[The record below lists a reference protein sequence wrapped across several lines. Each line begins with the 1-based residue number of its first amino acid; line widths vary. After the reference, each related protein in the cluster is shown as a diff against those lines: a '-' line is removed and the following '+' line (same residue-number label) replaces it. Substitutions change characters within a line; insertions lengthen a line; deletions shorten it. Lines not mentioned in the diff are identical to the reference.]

1 MSWNNIIWGAPEW
14 WPAVILLGVL
24 ALVVIVLSLRR
35 TPGNQR
41 IRIITTTLKTV
52 ALALLLLCLLE
63 PLYSGL
69 RPRPGANLFLVIADN
84 SQSMLV
90 SDHRQELNRAEQLA
104 PLLSPDASW
113 QVRLNQDFDVRY
125 YQFDSR
131 LEAVEDL
138 QGMDHTGLHSNMHQ
152 VLQSASSRFGGRPL
166 AGIILLTDGNTT
178 DALGPGQSF
187 KDLPPVYPV
196 VVGRDE
202 APGDIRL
209 SLKTV
214 QQTNF
219 ELAPITVTAE
229 VTGDRCQGRQVKV
242 ELINEQDEVIETQQL
257 VIKTDGEPQEVRF
270 QWNPVE
276 SGICFYRLR
285 AGEVE
290 ENQSMLVEATLENNE
305 HSFLVDRGGGPYR
318 ILYVSG
324 RPNWE
329 YKYLRRAIHDD
340 EEINLVGL
348 IRIAKREP
356 KFDFR
361 SRAGESTNPL
371 FRGFDNDTE
380 DAEQYDQPVLV
391 RFGTRD
397 AEELRDGFPTSADQ
411 LFEYDAL
418 VFDDVEAEMFTQD
431 QLTLVREF
439 VSHRGGGFLMLG
451 GQESFASGHYDRSPL
466 EDLLPVYIN
475 ATKKRGESSHFRM
488 QLTREGWLEPW
499 VRVKPSELEEN
510 KRIEQMPAFRTVNRV
525 RRDKP
530 GAAVLIEV
538 RDSEGEILPAL
549 VAREFGHGRTAAML
563 IGDFW
568 RWGLSREDPSNQD
581 MSKSWRQMLR
591 WLVADVPHRV
601 DIDIQARPGKGADTR
616 AIVVTVRDEEFQPLD
631 NAKIQLAITPP
642 DGTEVLLE
650 AQASN
655 RLPGTYQ
662 VIYMSRQV
670 GAYRVEARVTGPDG
684 HALEKEVAGWTS
696 EPAAAEFQQL
706 VPNRRLL
713 DSLAE
718 ETGGEVVEENKLE
731 RFARQLPQRDFEI
744 NEPWIYPLWH
754 QTWIFLLAIG
764 LLCCEWGLRRWKGL
778 P

>member
-1 MSWNNIIWGAPEW
+1 MSWNNLIWGAPEW
-14 WPAVILLGVL
+14 LPAVILLGGA
-24 ALVVIVLSLRR
+24 ALVVIVFSLRR
-35 TPGNQR
+35 IPRNQP

-52 ALALLLLCLLE
+52 AVALLLLCLLE

-90 SDHRQELNRAEQLA
+90 SDHRQDQNRAEQLA
-104 PLLSPDASW
+104 PLLSPEADW

-138 QGMDHTGLHSNMHQ
+138 QGMDHAGLHSNIYQ
-152 VLQSASSRFGGRPL
+152 VLQSASARFAGRPL

-178 DALGPGQSF
+178 DSLAPGQSF
-187 KDLPPVYPV
+187 RDLPPVYPV
-196 VVGRDE
+196 VVGSDV
-202 APGDIRL
+202 APGDIRI

-229 VTGDRCQGRQVKV
+229 VTGDRCQGRQVRV
-242 ELINEQDEVIETQQL
+242 ELVNEQDEVIETQQL
-257 VIKTDGEPQEVRF
+257 AIKTDGEPQEVRF
-270 QWNPVE
+270 QWNPQE

-285 AGEVE
+285 VAEAE
-290 ENQSMLVEATLENNE
+290 DRRAMLDEATLENNE
-305 HSFLVDRGGGPYR
+305 LSFLVDRGGGPYR

-371 FRGFDNDTE
+371 FRGFDNDDE

-391 RFGTRD
+391 RFGTKD
-397 AEELRDGFPTSADQ
+397 AEELRDGFPRSADQ
-411 LFEYDAL
+411 LFQYDAL
-418 VFDDVEAEMFTQD
+418 VFDDVEAEMFTQE

-451 GQESFASGHYDRSPL
+451 GQESFASGNYDRSPL

-475 ATKKRGESSHFRM
+475 ATNKRGESSRFRM

-499 VRVKPSELEEN
+499 VRIKPSELEEN
-510 KRIEQMPAFRTVNRV
+510 KRIDMMPAFRTVNLVQRN
-525 RRDKP
+525 KP
-530 GAAVLIEV
+530 GAVVLAEV
-538 RDSEGEILPAL
+538 RDSEGQILPAL
-549 VAREFGHGRTAAML
+549 VAHEFGHGRTAAML

-568 RWGLSREDPSNQD
+568 RWGLSREDPSNED

-601 DIDIQARPGKGADTR
+601 DIDVQPQPEKGANTR
-616 AIVVTVRDEEFQPLD
+616 AIIVTVRDEEYQPLD
-631 NAKIQLAITPP
+631 NARIQLAITPP

-662 VIYMSRQV
+662 VAYVSRQV

-684 HALEKEVAGWTS
+684 HLLDARVAGWTS

-706 VPNRRLL
+706 VPNRQLL
-713 DSLAE
+713 DSLAA
-718 ETGGEVVEENKLE
+718 ETGGEVVEGNALA
-731 RFARQLPQRDFEI
+731 RFARQLPHRDFEI
-744 NEPWIYPLWH
+744 TEPWISPLWH
-754 QTWIFLLAIG
+754 QTWIFLVAIG
-764 LLCCEWGLRRWKGL
+764 LLCGEWGLRRWKGL

>member
-1 MSWNNIIWGAPEW
+1 MSWNNLIWGAPEW
-14 WPAVILLGVL
+14 LPAVILLGGA

-35 TPGNQR
+35 TPRNQP
-41 IRIITTTLKTV
+41 ILIITTTLKTV
-52 ALALLLLCLLE
+52 AVALLLLCLLE

-90 SDHRQELNRAEQLA
+90 SDHRQDQNRAEQLA
-104 PLLSPDASW
+104 PLLSPEADW

-138 QGMDHTGLHSNMHQ
+138 QGMDHAGLHSNIYQ
-152 VLQSASSRFGGRPL
+152 VLQSASARFAGRPL

-178 DALGPGQSF
+178 DSLAPGQSF
-187 KDLPPVYPV
+187 RDLPPVYPV
-196 VVGRDE
+196 VVGSDV

-229 VTGDRCQGRQVKV
+229 VTGDRCQGRQVRV
-242 ELINEQDEVIETQQL
+242 ELVNEQDEVIETQQL
-257 VIKTDGEPQEVRF
+257 AIKTDGEPQEVRF
-270 QWNPVE
+270 QWNPQE

-285 AGEVE
+285 VAEAE
-290 ENQSMLVEATLENNE
+290 DRLAMLDEATLENNE
-305 HSFLVDRGGGPYR
+305 LSFLVDRGGGPYR

-371 FRGFDNDTE
+371 FRGFDNDDE
-380 DAEQYDQPVLV
+380 DAEQYDQPVLI
-391 RFGTRD
+391 RFGTKD
-397 AEELRDGFPTSADQ
+397 AEELRDGFPRSADQ
-411 LFEYDAL
+411 LFQYDAL
-418 VFDDVEAEMFTQD
+418 VFDDVEAEMFTQE

-451 GQESFASGHYDRSPL
+451 GQESFASGNYDRSPL

-475 ATKKRGESSHFRM
+475 ATNKRGESSRFRM

-510 KRIEQMPAFRTVNRV
+510 KRLDMMPAFRTVNLV
-525 RRDKP
+525 RRNKP
-530 GAAVLIEV
+530 GAVVLAEV
-538 RDSEGEILPAL
+538 RDSEGKLLPAL
-549 VAREFGHGRTAAML
+549 VARDFGHGRTAAML

-568 RWGLSREDPSNQD
+568 RWGLSREDPSNED

-601 DIDIQARPGKGADTR
+601 DINVQPQPEKGANTR
-616 AIVVTVRDEEFQPLD
+616 AITVTVRDEEYQPLD
-631 NAKIQLAITPP
+631 NARIQLAIPPP

-662 VIYMSRQV
+662 VAYVSRQV

-684 HALEKEVAGWTS
+684 HLLDARVAGWTS

-706 VPNRRLL
+706 VPNRQLL
-713 DSLAE
+713 DSLAA
-718 ETGGEVVEENKLE
+718 ETGGKVVEGNALA
-731 RFARQLPQRDFEI
+731 RFTRQLPHQDFEI
-744 NEPWIYPLWH
+744 TEPWISPLWH
-754 QTWIFLLAIG
+754 QTWIFLVAIG
-764 LLCCEWGLRRWKGL
+764 LLCGEWGLRRWKGL

>member
-1 MSWNNIIWGAPEW
+1 MNWTNLIWGAPEW
-14 WPAVILLGVL
+14 LPAVILLGGA
-24 ALVVIVLSLRR
+24 ALIVIVYSLRHIPR
-35 TPGNQR
+35 NQP

-52 ALALLLLCLLE
+52 ALSLLLLCLLE

-69 RPRPGANLFLVIADN
+69 RPRPGANLFLVMADN

-90 SDHRQELNRAEQLA
+90 SDHRQQQNRAEQLA
-104 PLLSPDASW
+104 PLLSPDAAW

-131 LEAVEDL
+131 LEAVENL
-138 QGMDHTGLHSNMHQ
+138 LGMDHEGLHSNMHQ
-152 VLQSASSRFGGRPL
+152 ALRAAATRFGGRPL

-178 DALGPGQSF
+178 DSLSPGQALE
-187 KDLPPVYPV
+187 DLPPVYPV
-196 VVGRDE
+196 VVGNDV
-202 APGDIRL
+202 APADIRL
-209 SLKTV
+209 SLKAV

-229 VTGDRCQGRQVKV
+229 IAGDRYQGRQVSV
-242 ELINEQDEVIETQQL
+242 ELVNQQDEVIETQTL
-257 VIKTDGEPQEVRF
+257 TLKGDGESQEVRF
-270 QWNPVE
+270 QWNPEE
-276 SGICFYRLR
+276 SGICFYRLQV
-285 AGEVE
+285 AAAED
-290 ENQSMLVEATLENNE
+290 NLDEATLENNQQ
-305 HSFLVDRGGGPYR
+305 SFLVDRGGGPYR

-340 EEINLVGL
+340 EEVELVGL

-371 FRGFDNDTE
+371 FRGFDNE
-380 DAEQYDQPVLV
+380 DENAEQYDQPVLV

-397 AEELRDGFPTSADQ
+397 AEELRDGFPSSADQ
-411 LFEYDAL
+411 LYQYDAL

-431 QLTLVREF
+431 QLSLVREF

-451 GQESFASGHYDRSPL
+451 GQESFASGNYDRSPL
-466 EDLLPVYIN
+466 EELLPVYIN
-475 ATKKRGESSHFRM
+475 STNKRGVSSRFRM

-499 VRVKPSELEEN
+499 IRVKPSELEEN
-510 KRIEQMPAFRTVNRV
+510 QRIEEMPAFRTVNLV
-525 RRDKP
+525 KRDKP
-530 GAAVLIEV
+530 GAAVLVEV
-538 RDSEGEILPAL
+538 EDADGELLPAL

-568 RWGLSREDPSNQD
+568 RWGLAREDPDNED

-601 DIDIQARPGKGADTR
+601 DIKVRTEQEKGANIQTL
-616 AIVVTVRDEEFQPLD
+616 AVTVRDEEFQPLD
-631 NAKIQLAITPP
+631 NAVVQLAITPP
-642 DGTEVLLE
+642 DGSEVLLA

-655 RLPGTYQ
+655 QLAGTYE
-662 VIYMSRQV
+662 VDYVARQV

-684 HALEKEVAGWTS
+684 HTLEAGVAGWTS
-696 EPAAAEFQQL
+696 QPAAAEFQQL
-706 VPNRRLL
+706 VPNRQLL
-713 DSLAE
+713 ESLAE
-718 ETGGEVVEENKLE
+718 ETGGEIIQENKLE
-731 RFARQLPQRDFEI
+731 NFARQLQQQDFEI
-744 NEPWIYPLWH
+744 TEPLIFPLWH

-764 LLCCEWGLRRWKGL
+764 LLCAEWGLRRWRGL

>member
-1 MSWNNIIWGAPEW
+1 MNWTNLIWGAPEW
-14 WPAVILLGVL
+14 LPAVILLGGA
-24 ALVVIVLSLRR
+24 ALIVIVYSLRHIPR
-35 TPGNQR
+35 NQP

-52 ALALLLLCLLE
+52 AVALLLLCLLE

-69 RPRPGANLFLVIADN
+69 RPRPGANLFLVMADN

-90 SDHRQELNRAEQLA
+90 SDHRQQQNRAEQLA
-104 PLLSPDASW
+104 PLLSPDADW

-131 LEAVEDL
+131 LEAVENL
-138 QGMDHTGLHSNMHQ
+138 LGMDHGGLHSNMHQ
-152 VLQSASSRFGGRPL
+152 ALRAAATRFGGRPL

-178 DALGPGQSF
+178 DSLPPGQSLG
-187 KDLPPVYPV
+187 DLPPVYPV
-196 VVGRDE
+196 VVGNDV
-202 APGDIRL
+202 APADIRL
-209 SLKTV
+209 ALKAV

-229 VTGDRCQGRQVKV
+229 VAGDRYQGRQVSV
-242 ELINEQDEVIETQQL
+242 ELVNEQDEVIETQTL
-257 VIKTDGEPQEVRF
+257 TLKGDGESQEVRF
-270 QWNPVE
+270 QWNPEE
-276 SGICFYRLR
+276 SGICFYRLQV
-285 AGEVE
+285 AAAED
-290 ENQSMLVEATLENNE
+290 NLDEATLENNQQ
-305 HSFLVDRGGGPYR
+305 SFLVDRGGGPYR

-340 EEINLVGL
+340 EEVELVGL

-371 FRGFDNDTE
+371 FRGFDNE
-380 DAEQYDQPVLV
+380 DENAEQYDQPVLV

-397 AEELRDGFPTSADQ
+397 AEELRDGFPSSADQ
-411 LFEYDAL
+411 LYQYDAL

-431 QLTLVREF
+431 QLSLVREF

-451 GQESFASGHYDRSPL
+451 GQESFASGNYDRSPL
-466 EDLLPVYIN
+466 EELLPVYIN
-475 ATKKRGESSHFRM
+475 STNKRGVSSRFRM

-510 KRIEQMPAFRTVNRV
+510 QRIEEMPAFRTVNLV
-525 RRDKP
+525 KRDKP
-530 GAAVLIEV
+530 GAAVLVEV
-538 RDSEGEILPAL
+538 EDADGELLPAL

-568 RWGLSREDPSNQD
+568 RWGLAREDPDNED

-601 DIDIQARPGKGADTR
+601 DIKVRTEQEKGANIQTL
-616 AIVVTVRDEEFQPLD
+616 AVTVRDEEFQPLD
-631 NAKIQLAITPP
+631 NAVVQLAITPP
-642 DGTEVLLE
+642 DGSEVLLV

-655 RLPGTYQ
+655 QLAGTYQ
-662 VIYMSRQV
+662 VDYVARQV

-684 HALEKEVAGWTS
+684 HTLEAGVAGWTS
-696 EPAAAEFQQL
+696 QPAAAEFQQL
-706 VPNRRLL
+706 VPNRQLL
-713 DSLAE
+713 ESLAE
-718 ETGGEVVEENKLE
+718 ETGGEIIQENKLE
-731 RFARQLPQRDFEI
+731 NFARQLQQQDFEI
-744 NEPWIYPLWH
+744 TEPLIFPLWH

-764 LLCCEWGLRRWKGL
+764 LLCTEWGLRRWRGL

>member
-1 MSWNNIIWGAPEW
+1 MNWTNLIWGAPEW
-14 WPAVILLGVL
+14 LPAVILLGGA
-24 ALVVIVLSLRR
+24 ALIVIVYSLRHIPR
-35 TPGNQR
+35 NQP

-52 ALALLLLCLLE
+52 ALSLLLLCLLE

-69 RPRPGANLFLVIADN
+69 RPRPGANLFLVMADN

-90 SDHRQELNRAEQLA
+90 SDHRQQQNRAEQLA
-104 PLLSPDASW
+104 PLLSPDAAW

-131 LEAVEDL
+131 LEAVENL
-138 QGMDHTGLHSNMHQ
+138 LGMDHEGLHSNMHQ
-152 VLQSASSRFGGRPL
+152 ALRAAATRFGGRPL

-178 DALGPGQSF
+178 DSLSPGQALE
-187 KDLPPVYPV
+187 DLPPVYPV
-196 VVGRDE
+196 VVGNDV
-202 APGDIRL
+202 APADIRL
-209 SLKTV
+209 SLKAV

-229 VTGDRCQGRQVKV
+229 IAGDRYQGRQVSV
-242 ELINEQDEVIETQQL
+242 ELVNQQDEVIETQTL
-257 VIKTDGEPQEVRF
+257 TLKGDGESQEVRF
-270 QWNPVE
+270 QWNPEE
-276 SGICFYRLR
+276 SGICFYRLQV
-285 AGEVE
+285 AAAED
-290 ENQSMLVEATLENNE
+290 NLDEATLENNQQ
-305 HSFLVDRGGGPYR
+305 SFLVDRGGGPYR

-340 EEINLVGL
+340 EEVELVGL

-371 FRGFDNDTE
+371 FRGFDNE
-380 DAEQYDQPVLV
+380 DENAEQYDQPVLV

-397 AEELRDGFPTSADQ
+397 AEELRDGFPSSADQ
-411 LFEYDAL
+411 LYQYDAL

-431 QLTLVREF
+431 QLSLVREF

-451 GQESFASGHYDRSPL
+451 GQESFASGNYDRSPL
-466 EDLLPVYIN
+466 EELLPVYIN
-475 ATKKRGESSHFRM
+475 STNKRGVSSRFRM

-510 KRIEQMPAFRTVNRV
+510 QRIEEMPAFRTVNLV
-525 RRDKP
+525 KRDKP
-530 GAAVLIEV
+530 GAAVLVEV
-538 RDSEGEILPAL
+538 EDADGELLPAL

-568 RWGLSREDPSNQD
+568 RWGLAREDPDNED

-601 DIDIQARPGKGADTR
+601 DIKVRTEQEKGANIQTL
-616 AIVVTVRDEEFQPLD
+616 AVTVRDEEFQPLD
-631 NAKIQLAITPP
+631 NAVVQLAITPP
-642 DGTEVLLE
+642 DGSEVLLA

-655 RLPGTYQ
+655 QLAGTYE
-662 VIYMSRQV
+662 VDYVARQV

-684 HALEKEVAGWTS
+684 HTLKAGVAGWTS
-696 EPAAAEFQQL
+696 QPAAAEFQQL
-706 VPNRRLL
+706 VPNRQLL
-713 DSLAE
+713 ESLAK
-718 ETGGEVVEENKLE
+718 ETGGEIIQENKLE
-731 RFARQLPQRDFEI
+731 NFARQLQQQDFEI
-744 NEPWIYPLWH
+744 TEPLIFPLWH

-764 LLCCEWGLRRWKGL
+764 LLCAEWGLRRWRGL

>member
-1 MSWNNIIWGAPEW
+1 MNWTNLIWGAPEW
-14 WPAVILLGVL
+14 LPAVILLGGA
-24 ALVVIVLSLRR
+24 ALVVIFYSLRHIPR
-35 TPGNQR
+35 NQP

-52 ALALLLLCLLE
+52 AVALLLLCLLE
-63 PLYSGL
+63 PLSSGL
-69 RPRPGANLFLVIADN
+69 RPRPGANLFLVLADN

-90 SDHRQELNRAEQLA
+90 SDHRQQQNRAEQLA
-104 PLLSPDASW
+104 PLLSPDAGW

-131 LEAVEDL
+131 LEAVENL
-138 QGMDHTGLHSNMHQ
+138 LGMDHQGLHSNMHQ
-152 VLQSASSRFGGRPL
+152 ALRAAATRFGGRPL

-178 DALGPGQSF
+178 DSLSPGQSLE
-187 KDLPPVYPV
+187 DLPPVYPI
-196 VVGRDE
+196 VVGNDV
-202 APGDIRL
+202 APADIRL
-209 SLKTV
+209 ALKAV

-229 VTGDRCQGRQVKV
+229 IAGDRYQGRQVSV
-242 ELINEQDEVIETQQL
+242 ELVNEQDEVIETQIL
-257 VIKTDGEPQEVRF
+257 TLKGDGESQEVRF
-270 QWNPVE
+270 QWNPEE
-276 SGICFYRLR
+276 SGICFYRLQV
-285 AGEVE
+285 AAAED
-290 ENQSMLVEATLENNE
+290 NLDEATLENNQQ
-305 HSFLVDRGGGPYR
+305 SFLVDRGGGPYR

-340 EEINLVGL
+340 EEVELVGL

-371 FRGFDNDTE
+371 FRGFENDDE
-380 DAEQYDQPVLV
+380 NAEQYDQPVLV

-397 AEELRDGFPTSADQ
+397 AEELRDGFPSSADELYQ
-411 LFEYDAL
+411 YDAL

-431 QLTLVREF
+431 QLSLVREF

-451 GQESFASGHYDRSPL
+451 GQESFASGNYDRSPL
-466 EDLLPVYIN
+466 EELLPVYIDSTN
-475 ATKKRGESSHFRM
+475 KRGISSRFRM

-510 KRIEQMPAFRTVNRV
+510 QRIEEMPAFRTVNLV
-525 RRDKP
+525 KRDKP
-530 GAAVLIEV
+530 GATVLVEV
-538 RDSEGEILPAL
+538 EDADGELLPAL

-568 RWGLSREDPSNQD
+568 RWGLAREDPKNED

-601 DIDIQARPGKGADTR
+601 DIKVRTEQEKGANIQTI
-616 AIVVTVRDEEFQPLD
+616 AVTVRDEEFQPLD
-631 NAKIQLAITPP
+631 NAVVQLAITPP
-642 DGTEVLLE
+642 DGSEVLLA

-655 RLPGTYQ
+655 QLAGTYQ
-662 VIYMSRQV
+662 VDYVARQV

-684 HALEKEVAGWTS
+684 HVLEAGVAGWTS
-696 EPAAAEFQQL
+696 QPAAAEFQQL
-706 VPNRRLL
+706 VPNRQLL
-713 DSLAE
+713 ESLAE
-718 ETGGEVVEENKLE
+718 KTGGKVIQENKLE
-731 RFARQLPQRDFEI
+731 NFARQLQQQDFEI
-744 NEPWIYPLWH
+744 TEPWIFPLWH

-764 LLCCEWGLRRWKGL
+764 LLCTEWGLRRWRGL

>member
-1 MSWNNIIWGAPEW
+1 MNWTNLIWGAPEW
-14 WPAVILLGVL
+14 LPAVILLGGA
-24 ALVVIVLSLRR
+24 ALIVIVYSLRHIPR
-35 TPGNQR
+35 NQP

-52 ALALLLLCLLE
+52 ALSLLLLCLLE

-69 RPRPGANLFLVIADN
+69 RPRPGANLFLVMADN
-84 SQSMLV
+84 NQSMLV
-90 SDHRQELNRAEQLA
+90 SDHRQQQNRAEQLA
-104 PLLSPDASW
+104 PLLSPDAAW

-131 LEAVEDL
+131 LEAVENL
-138 QGMDHTGLHSNMHQ
+138 LGMDHEGLHSNMHQ
-152 VLQSASSRFGGRPL
+152 ALRAAATRFGGRPL

-178 DALGPGQSF
+178 DSLSPGQTLE
-187 KDLPPVYPV
+187 DLPPVYPV
-196 VVGRDE
+196 VVGNDV
-202 APGDIRL
+202 APADIRL
-209 SLKTV
+209 ALKAV

-229 VTGDRCQGRQVKV
+229 IAGDRYQGRQVSV
-242 ELINEQDEVIETQQL
+242 ELVNEQDEVIETQTL
-257 VIKTDGEPQEVRF
+257 TLKGDGESQEVRF
-270 QWNPVE
+270 QWNPEE
-276 SGICFYRLR
+276 SGICFYRLQV
-285 AGEVE
+285 AAAED
-290 ENQSMLVEATLENNE
+290 NLDEATLENNQQ
-305 HSFLVDRGGGPYR
+305 SFLVDRGGGPYR

-340 EEINLVGL
+340 EEVELVGL

-371 FRGFDNDTE
+371 FRGFDNE
-380 DAEQYDQPVLV
+380 DENAEQYDQPVLV

-397 AEELRDGFPTSADQ
+397 AEELRDGFPSSADQ
-411 LFEYDAL
+411 LYQYDAL

-431 QLTLVREF
+431 QLSLVREF

-451 GQESFASGHYDRSPL
+451 GQESFASGNYDRSPL
-466 EDLLPVYIN
+466 EELLPVYIN
-475 ATKKRGESSHFRM
+475 STNKRGVSSRFRM

-510 KRIEQMPAFRTVNRV
+510 QRIEEMPAFRTVNLV
-525 RRDKP
+525 KRDKP
-530 GAAVLIEV
+530 GAAVLVEV
-538 RDSEGEILPAL
+538 EDADGELLPAL

-568 RWGLSREDPSNQD
+568 RWGLAREDPDNED

-601 DIDIQARPGKGADTR
+601 DIKVRTEQEKGANIQTL
-616 AIVVTVRDEEFQPLD
+616 AVTVRDEEFQPLD
-631 NAKIQLAITPP
+631 NAVVQLAITPP
-642 DGTEVLLE
+642 DGSEVLLA

-655 RLPGTYQ
+655 QLAGTYE
-662 VIYMSRQV
+662 VDYVARQV

-684 HALEKEVAGWTS
+684 HTLEAGVAGWTS
-696 EPAAAEFQQL
+696 QPAAEEFQQL
-706 VPNRRLL
+706 VPNRQLL
-713 DSLAE
+713 ESLAE
-718 ETGGEVVEENKLE
+718 ETGGEIIQENKLE
-731 RFARQLPQRDFEI
+731 KFARQLQQQDFEI
-744 NEPWIYPLWH
+744 TEPLIFPLWH

-764 LLCCEWGLRRWKGL
+764 LLCTEWGLRRWRGL

>member
-1 MSWNNIIWGAPEW
+1 MNWTNLIWGAPEW
-14 WPAVILLGVL
+14 LPAVILLGGA
-24 ALVVIVLSLRR
+24 ALIVIVYSLRHIPR
-35 TPGNQR
+35 NQP

-52 ALALLLLCLLE
+52 ALSLLLLCLLE

-69 RPRPGANLFLVIADN
+69 RPRPGANLFLVMADN

-90 SDHRQELNRAEQLA
+90 SDHRQQQNRAEQLA
-104 PLLSPDASW
+104 PLLSPDAAW

-131 LEAVEDL
+131 LEAVENL
-138 QGMDHTGLHSNMHQ
+138 LGMDHEGLHSNMHQ
-152 VLQSASSRFGGRPL
+152 ALRAAATRFGGRPL

-178 DALGPGQSF
+178 DSLSPGQALE
-187 KDLPPVYPV
+187 DLPPVYPV
-196 VVGRDE
+196 VVGNDV
-202 APGDIRL
+202 APADIRL
-209 SLKTV
+209 SLKAV

-229 VTGDRCQGRQVKV
+229 IAGDRYQGRQVSV
-242 ELINEQDEVIETQQL
+242 ELVNQQDEVIETQTL
-257 VIKTDGEPQEVRF
+257 TLKGDGESQEVRF
-270 QWNPVE
+270 QWNPEE
-276 SGICFYRLR
+276 SGICFYRLQV
-285 AGEVE
+285 AAAED
-290 ENQSMLVEATLENNE
+290 NLDEATLENNQQ
-305 HSFLVDRGGGPYR
+305 SFLVDRGGGPYR

-340 EEINLVGL
+340 EEVELVGL

-371 FRGFDNDTE
+371 FRGFDNE
-380 DAEQYDQPVLV
+380 DENAEQYDQPVLV

-397 AEELRDGFPTSADQ
+397 AEELRDGFPSSADQ
-411 LFEYDAL
+411 LYQYDAL

-431 QLTLVREF
+431 QLSLVREF

-451 GQESFASGHYDRSPL
+451 GQESFASGNYDRSPL
-466 EDLLPVYIN
+466 EELLPVYIN
-475 ATKKRGESSHFRM
+475 STNKRGVSSRFRM

-499 VRVKPSELEEN
+499 IRVKPSELEEN
-510 KRIEQMPAFRTVNRV
+510 QRIEEMPAFRTVNLV
-525 RRDKP
+525 KRDKP
-530 GAAVLIEV
+530 GAAVLVEV
-538 RDSEGEILPAL
+538 EDADGKLLPAL

-568 RWGLSREDPSNQD
+568 RWGLAREDPDNED

-601 DIDIQARPGKGADTR
+601 DIKVRTEQEKGANIQTL
-616 AIVVTVRDEEFQPLD
+616 AVTVRDEEFQPLD
-631 NAKIQLAITPP
+631 NAVVQLAITPP
-642 DGTEVLLE
+642 DGSEVLLA

-655 RLPGTYQ
+655 QLAGTYE
-662 VIYMSRQV
+662 VDYVARQV

-684 HALEKEVAGWTS
+684 HTLEAGVAGWTS
-696 EPAAAEFQQL
+696 QPAAAEFQQL
-706 VPNRRLL
+706 VPNRQLL
-713 DSLAE
+713 ESLAE
-718 ETGGEVVEENKLE
+718 ETGGEIIQENKLE
-731 RFARQLPQRDFEI
+731 KFARQLQQQDFEI
-744 NEPWIYPLWH
+744 TEPLIFPLWH

-764 LLCCEWGLRRWKGL
+764 LLCAEWGLRRWRGL

>member
-1 MSWNNIIWGAPEW
+1 MNWTNLIWGAPEW
-14 WPAVILLGVL
+14 LPAVILLGGA
-24 ALVVIVLSLRR
+24 ALIVIVYSLRHIPR
-35 TPGNQR
+35 NQP

-52 ALALLLLCLLE
+52 ALSLLLLCLLE

-69 RPRPGANLFLVIADN
+69 RPRPGANLFLVMADN

-90 SDHRQELNRAEQLA
+90 SDHRQQQNRAEQLA
-104 PLLSPDASW
+104 PLLSPDAAW

-131 LEAVEDL
+131 LEAVENL
-138 QGMDHTGLHSNMHQ
+138 LGMDHEGLHSNMHQ
-152 VLQSASSRFGGRPL
+152 ALRAAATRFGGRPL

-178 DALGPGQSF
+178 DSLSPGQALE
-187 KDLPPVYPV
+187 DLPPVYPV
-196 VVGRDE
+196 VVGNDV
-202 APGDIRL
+202 APADIRL
-209 SLKTV
+209 SLKAV

-229 VTGDRCQGRQVKV
+229 IAGDRYQGRQVSV
-242 ELINEQDEVIETQQL
+242 ELVNQQDEVIETQTL
-257 VIKTDGEPQEVRF
+257 TLKGDGESQEVRF
-270 QWNPVE
+270 QWNPEE
-276 SGICFYRLR
+276 SGICFYRLQV
-285 AGEVE
+285 AAAED
-290 ENQSMLVEATLENNE
+290 NLDEATLENNQQ
-305 HSFLVDRGGGPYR
+305 SFLVDRGGGPYR

-340 EEINLVGL
+340 EEVELVGL

-371 FRGFDNDTE
+371 FRGFDNE
-380 DAEQYDQPVLV
+380 DENAEQYDQPVLV

-397 AEELRDGFPTSADQ
+397 AEELRDGFPSSADQ
-411 LFEYDAL
+411 LYQYDAL

-431 QLTLVREF
+431 QLSLVREF

-451 GQESFASGHYDRSPL
+451 GQESFASGNYDRSPL
-466 EDLLPVYIN
+466 EELLPVYIN
-475 ATKKRGESSHFRM
+475 STNKRGVSSRFRM

-499 VRVKPSELEEN
+499 IRVKPSELEEN
-510 KRIEQMPAFRTVNRV
+510 QRIEEMPAFRTVNLV
-525 RRDKP
+525 KRDKP
-530 GAAVLIEV
+530 GAAVLVEV
-538 RDSEGEILPAL
+538 EDADGKLLPAL

-568 RWGLSREDPSNQD
+568 RWGLAREDPDNED

-601 DIDIQARPGKGADTR
+601 DIKVRTEQEKGANIQTL
-616 AIVVTVRDEEFQPLD
+616 AVTVRDEEFQPLD
-631 NAKIQLAITPP
+631 NAVVQLAITPP
-642 DGTEVLLE
+642 DGSEVLLA

-655 RLPGTYQ
+655 QLAGTYE
-662 VIYMSRQV
+662 VDYVARQV

-684 HALEKEVAGWTS
+684 HTLEAGVAGWTS
-696 EPAAAEFQQL
+696 QPAAAEFQQL
-706 VPNRRLL
+706 VPNRQLL
-713 DSLAE
+713 ESLAE
-718 ETGGEVVEENKLE
+718 ETGGEIIQENKLE
-731 RFARQLPQRDFEI
+731 NFARQLQQQDFEI
-744 NEPWIYPLWH
+744 TEPLIFPLWH

-764 LLCCEWGLRRWKGL
+764 LLCAEWGLRRWRGL

>member
-1 MSWNNIIWGAPEW
+1 MNWTNLIWGAPEW
-14 WPAVILLGVL
+14 LPAVILLGGA
-24 ALVVIVLSLRR
+24 ALIVIVYSLRHIPR
-35 TPGNQR
+35 NQP

-52 ALALLLLCLLE
+52 ALSLLLLCLLE

-69 RPRPGANLFLVIADN
+69 RPRPGANLFLVLADN

-90 SDHRQELNRAEQLA
+90 SDHRQQQNRAEQLA
-104 PLLSPDASW
+104 PLLSPDAAW

-131 LEAVEDL
+131 LEAVENL
-138 QGMDHTGLHSNMHQ
+138 LGMDHEGLHSNMHQ
-152 VLQSASSRFGGRPL
+152 ALRAAATRFGGRPL

-178 DALGPGQSF
+178 DSLSPGQALE
-187 KDLPPVYPV
+187 DLPPVYPV
-196 VVGRDE
+196 VVGNDV
-202 APGDIRL
+202 APADIRL
-209 SLKTV
+209 SLKAV

-229 VTGDRCQGRQVKV
+229 IAGDRYQGRQVSV
-242 ELINEQDEVIETQQL
+242 ELVNQQDEVIETQTL
-257 VIKTDGEPQEVRF
+257 TLKGDGESQEVRF
-270 QWNPVE
+270 QWNPEE
-276 SGICFYRLR
+276 SGICFYRLQV
-285 AGEVE
+285 AAAED
-290 ENQSMLVEATLENNE
+290 NLDEATLENNQQ
-305 HSFLVDRGGGPYR
+305 SFLVDRGGGPYR

-340 EEINLVGL
+340 EEVELVGL

-371 FRGFDNDTE
+371 FRGFDNE
-380 DAEQYDQPVLV
+380 DENAEQYDQPVLV

-397 AEELRDGFPTSADQ
+397 AEELRDGFPSSADQ
-411 LFEYDAL
+411 LYQYDAL

-431 QLTLVREF
+431 QLSLVREF

-451 GQESFASGHYDRSPL
+451 GQESFASGNYDRSPL
-466 EDLLPVYIN
+466 EELLPVYIN
-475 ATKKRGESSHFRM
+475 STNKRGVSSRFRM

-499 VRVKPSELEEN
+499 IRVKPSELEEN
-510 KRIEQMPAFRTVNRV
+510 QRIEEMPAFRTVNLV
-525 RRDKP
+525 KRDKP
-530 GAAVLIEV
+530 GATVLVEV
-538 RDSEGEILPAL
+538 IDADGELLPAL

-568 RWGLSREDPSNQD
+568 RWGLAREDPDNED

-601 DIDIQARPGKGADTR
+601 DIKVRTEQEKGANIQTL
-616 AIVVTVRDEEFQPLD
+616 AVTVRDEEFQPLD
-631 NAKIQLAITPP
+631 NAVVQLAITPP
-642 DGTEVLLE
+642 DGSEVLLA

-655 RLPGTYQ
+655 QLAGTYE
-662 VIYMSRQV
+662 VDYVARQV

-684 HALEKEVAGWTS
+684 HTLEAGVAGWTS
-696 EPAAAEFQQL
+696 QPAAAEFQQL
-706 VPNRRLL
+706 VPNRQLL
-713 DSLAE
+713 ESLAE
-718 ETGGEVVEENKLE
+718 ETGGEIIQENKLE
-731 RFARQLPQRDFEI
+731 KFARQLQQQDFEI
-744 NEPWIYPLWH
+744 TEPLIFPLWH

-764 LLCCEWGLRRWKGL
+764 LLCAEWGLRRWRGL

>member
-1 MSWNNIIWGAPEW
+1 MNWTNLIWGAPEW
-14 WPAVILLGVL
+14 LPAVILLGGA
-24 ALVVIVLSLRR
+24 ALIVIFYSLRHIPR
-35 TPGNQR
+35 NQP

-52 ALALLLLCLLE
+52 AVALLLLCLLE

-69 RPRPGANLFLVIADN
+69 RPRPGANLFLVLADN

-90 SDHRQELNRAEQLA
+90 SDHRQQQNRAEQLA
-104 PLLSPDASW
+104 PLLSPDAGW

-131 LEAVEDL
+131 LEAVENL
-138 QGMDHTGLHSNMHQ
+138 LGMDHQGLHSNMHQ
-152 VLQSASSRFGGRPL
+152 ALRAAATRFGGRPL

-178 DALGPGQSF
+178 DSLSPGQSLE
-187 KDLPPVYPV
+187 DLPPVYPI
-196 VVGRDE
+196 VVGNDV
-202 APGDIRL
+202 APADIRL
-209 SLKTV
+209 ALKAV

-229 VTGDRCQGRQVKV
+229 IAGDRYQGRQVSV
-242 ELINEQDEVIETQQL
+242 ELVNEQDEVIETQIL
-257 VIKTDGEPQEVRF
+257 TLKGDGESQEVRF
-270 QWNPVE
+270 QWNPEE
-276 SGICFYRLR
+276 SGICFYRLQV
-285 AGEVE
+285 AAAED
-290 ENQSMLVEATLENNE
+290 NLDEATLENNQQ
-305 HSFLVDRGGGPYR
+305 SFLVDRGGGPYR

-340 EEINLVGL
+340 EEVELVGL

-371 FRGFDNDTE
+371 FRGFENDDE
-380 DAEQYDQPVLV
+380 NAEQYDQPVMV

-397 AEELRDGFPTSADQ
+397 AEELRDGFPSSADELYQ
-411 LFEYDAL
+411 YDAL

-431 QLTLVREF
+431 QLSLVREF

-451 GQESFASGHYDRSPL
+451 GQESFASGNYDRSPL
-466 EDLLPVYIN
+466 EELLPVYIDSTN
-475 ATKKRGESSHFRM
+475 KRGVSSRFRM

-510 KRIEQMPAFRTVNRV
+510 QRIEEMPAFRTVNLVKRG
-525 RRDKP
+525 KP
-530 GAAVLIEV
+530 GATVLVEV
-538 RDSEGEILPAL
+538 EDADGELLPAL

-568 RWGLSREDPSNQD
+568 RWGLAREDPKNED

-601 DIDIQARPGKGADTR
+601 DIKVRTEQEKGANIQTI
-616 AIVVTVRDEEFQPLD
+616 AVTARDEEFQPLD
-631 NAKIQLAITPP
+631 NAVVQLAITPP
-642 DGTEVLLE
+642 DGREVLLV

-655 RLPGTYQ
+655 QLAGTYQ
-662 VIYMSRQV
+662 VDYVARQV

-684 HALEKEVAGWTS
+684 HALKAGVAGWTS
-696 EPAAAEFQQL
+696 QPAAAEFQQL
-706 VPNRRLL
+706 VPNRQLL
-713 DSLAE
+713 ESLAE
-718 ETGGEVVEENKLE
+718 ETGGKVIEENKLE
-731 RFARQLPQRDFEI
+731 TFARQLQQQDFEI
-744 NEPWIYPLWH
+744 TEPWIFPLWH

-764 LLCCEWGLRRWKGL
+764 LLCTEWGLRRWRGL

>member
-1 MSWNNIIWGAPEW
+1 MNWTNLIWGAPEW
-14 WPAVILLGVL
+14 LPAVILLGGA
-24 ALVVIVLSLRR
+24 ALVVIFYSLRHIPR
-35 TPGNQR
+35 NQP

-52 ALALLLLCLLE
+52 AVALLLLCLLE

-69 RPRPGANLFLVIADN
+69 RPRPGANLFLVLADN

-90 SDHRQELNRAEQLA
+90 SDHRQQQNRAEQLV
-104 PLLSPDASW
+104 PLLSPDAGW

-131 LEAVEDL
+131 LEAVENL
-138 QGMDHTGLHSNMHQ
+138 LGMDHQGLHSNMHQ
-152 VLQSASSRFGGRPL
+152 ALRAAATRFDGRPL

-178 DALGPGQSF
+178 DSLSPGQSLE
-187 KDLPPVYPV
+187 DLPPVYPI
-196 VVGRDE
+196 VVGNDV
-202 APGDIRL
+202 APADIRL
-209 SLKTV
+209 ALKAV

-229 VTGDRCQGRQVKV
+229 IAGDRYQGRQVSV
-242 ELINEQDEVIETQQL
+242 ELVNEQDEVIETQILTLQG
-257 VIKTDGEPQEVRF
+257 DGESQEVRF
-270 QWNPVE
+270 QWNPKE
-276 SGICFYRLR
+276 SGICFYRLQV
-285 AGEVE
+285 AAAED
-290 ENQSMLVEATLENNE
+290 NLDEATLENNQQ
-305 HSFLVDRGGGPYR
+305 SFLVDRGGGPYR

-340 EEINLVGL
+340 EEVELVGL

-371 FRGFDNDTE
+371 FRGFENDDE
-380 DAEQYDQPVLV
+380 NAEQYDQPVLV

-397 AEELRDGFPTSADQ
+397 AEELRDGFPSSADELYQ
-411 LFEYDAL
+411 YDAL

-431 QLTLVREF
+431 QLSLVREF

-451 GQESFASGHYDRSPL
+451 GQESFASGNYDRSPL
-466 EDLLPVYIN
+466 EELLPVYIDSTN
-475 ATKKRGESSHFRM
+475 KRGVSSRFRM

-510 KRIEQMPAFRTVNRV
+510 QRIEEMPAFRTVNLV
-525 RRDKP
+525 KRDKP
-530 GAAVLIEV
+530 GATVLVEV
-538 RDSEGEILPAL
+538 KDADGELLPAL

-568 RWGLSREDPSNQD
+568 RWGLAREDPKNED

-601 DIDIQARPGKGADTR
+601 DIKVRTEQKKGANIQTI
-616 AIVVTVRDEEFQPLD
+616 AVTVRDEEFQPLD
-631 NAKIQLAITPP
+631 NAVVQLAIIPP
-642 DGTEVLLE
+642 DGSEVLLA

-655 RLPGTYQ
+655 QLAGTYQ
-662 VIYMSRQV
+662 VDYVARQV

-684 HALEKEVAGWTS
+684 HALEAGVAGWTS
-696 EPAAAEFQQL
+696 QPAAAEFQQL
-706 VPNRRLL
+706 VPNRQLL
-713 DSLAE
+713 ESLAE
-718 ETGGEVVEENKLE
+718 KTGGKVIQENKLE
-731 RFARQLPQRDFEI
+731 NFARQLQQQDFEI
-744 NEPWIYPLWH
+744 TEPWVFPLWH

-764 LLCCEWGLRRWKGL
+764 LLCTEWGLRRWRGL

>member
-1 MSWNNIIWGAPEW
+1 MNWTNLIWGAPEW
-14 WPAVILLGVL
+14 LPAVILLGGA
-24 ALVVIVLSLRR
+24 ALIVIVYSLRHIPR
-35 TPGNQR
+35 NQP

-52 ALALLLLCLLE
+52 AFSLLLLCLLE

-69 RPRPGANLFLVIADN
+69 RPRPGANLFLVMADN

-90 SDHRQELNRAEQLA
+90 SDHRQQQNRAEQLA
-104 PLLSPDASW
+104 PLLSPDAAW

-131 LEAVEDL
+131 LEAVENL
-138 QGMDHTGLHSNMHQ
+138 LGMDHEGLHSNMHQ
-152 VLQSASSRFGGRPL
+152 ALRAAATRFGGRPL

-178 DALGPGQSF
+178 DSLSPGQALE
-187 KDLPPVYPV
+187 DLPPVYPV
-196 VVGRDE
+196 VVGNDV
-202 APGDIRL
+202 APADIRL
-209 SLKTV
+209 SLKAV

-229 VTGDRCQGRQVKV
+229 IAGDRYQGRQLSV
-242 ELINEQDEVIETQQL
+242 ELVNQQDEVIETQTL
-257 VIKTDGEPQEVRF
+257 TLKGDGESQEVRF
-270 QWNPVE
+270 QWNPEE
-276 SGICFYRLR
+276 SGICFYRLQV
-285 AGEVE
+285 AAAED
-290 ENQSMLVEATLENNE
+290 NLDEATLENNQQ
-305 HSFLVDRGGGPYR
+305 SFLVDRGGGPYR

-340 EEINLVGL
+340 EEVELVGL
-348 IRIAKREP
+348 IRIAKREA

-371 FRGFDNDTE
+371 FRGFDNE
-380 DAEQYDQPVLV
+380 DENAEQYDQPVLV
-391 RFGTRD
+391 RFGIRD
-397 AEELRDGFPTSADQ
+397 DEELRDGFPSSADQ
-411 LFEYDAL
+411 LYQYDAL

-431 QLTLVREF
+431 QLSLVREF

-451 GQESFASGHYDRSPL
+451 GQESFASGNYDRSPL
-466 EDLLPVYIN
+466 EELLPVYIN
-475 ATKKRGESSHFRM
+475 STNKRGVSSRFRM

-499 VRVKPSELEEN
+499 IRVKPSELEEN
-510 KRIEQMPAFRTVNRV
+510 QRIEEMPAFRTVNLV
-525 RRDKP
+525 KRDKP
-530 GAAVLIEV
+530 GAAVLVEV
-538 RDSEGEILPAL
+538 EDADGELLPAL

-568 RWGLSREDPSNQD
+568 RWGLAREDPDNED

-601 DIDIQARPGKGADTR
+601 DIKVQTEQEKGANIQTL
-616 AIVVTVRDEEFQPLD
+616 AVTVRDEEFQPLD
-631 NAKIQLAITPP
+631 NAVVQLAITPP
-642 DGTEVLLE
+642 DGSEVLLA

-655 RLPGTYQ
+655 QLAGTYE
-662 VIYMSRQV
+662 VDYVARQV

-684 HALEKEVAGWTS
+684 HTLKAGVAGWTS
-696 EPAAAEFQQL
+696 QPAAAEFQQL
-706 VPNRRLL
+706 VPNRQLL
-713 DSLAE
+713 ESLAE
-718 ETGGEVVEENKLE
+718 ETGGEIIQENKLE
-731 RFARQLPQRDFEI
+731 NFARQLQQQDFEI
-744 NEPWIYPLWH
+744 TEPLIFPLWH

-764 LLCCEWGLRRWKGL
+764 LLCAEWGLRRWRGL

>member
-1 MSWNNIIWGAPEW
+1 M
-14 WPAVILLGVL
+14 
-24 ALVVIVLSLRR
+24 
-35 TPGNQR
+35 
-41 IRIITTTLKTV
+41 
-52 ALALLLLCLLE
+52 ALLLLCLLE

-69 RPRPGANLFLVIADN
+69 RPRPGANLFLVMADN

-90 SDHRQELNRAEQLA
+90 SDHRQQQNRAEQLA
-104 PLLSPDASW
+104 PLLSPDAAW

-131 LEAVEDL
+131 LEAVENL
-138 QGMDHTGLHSNMHQ
+138 LGMDHGGLHSNMHQ
-152 VLQSASSRFGGRPL
+152 ALRAAATRFGGRPL

-178 DALGPGQSF
+178 DSLPPGQSLG
-187 KDLPPVYPV
+187 DLPPVYPV
-196 VVGRDE
+196 VVGNDV
-202 APGDIRL
+202 APADIRL
-209 SLKTV
+209 ALKAV

-229 VTGDRCQGRQVKV
+229 VAGDRYQGRQVSV
-242 ELINEQDEVIETQQL
+242 ELVNEQDEVIETQTL
-257 VIKTDGEPQEVRF
+257 TLKGDGESQEVRF
-270 QWNPVE
+270 QWNPEE
-276 SGICFYRLR
+276 SGICFYRLQV
-285 AGEVE
+285 AAAED
-290 ENQSMLVEATLENNE
+290 NLDEATLENNQQ
-305 HSFLVDRGGGPYR
+305 SFLVDRGGGPYR

-340 EEINLVGL
+340 EEVELVGL

-371 FRGFDNDTE
+371 FRGFDNE
-380 DAEQYDQPVLV
+380 DENAEQYDQPVLV

-397 AEELRDGFPTSADQ
+397 AEELRDGFPSSADQ
-411 LFEYDAL
+411 LYQYDAL

-431 QLTLVREF
+431 QLSLVREF

-451 GQESFASGHYDRSPL
+451 GQESFASGNYDRSPL
-466 EDLLPVYIN
+466 EELLPVYIN
-475 ATKKRGESSHFRM
+475 STNKRGVSSRFRM

-510 KRIEQMPAFRTVNRV
+510 QRIEEMPAFRTVNLV
-525 RRDKP
+525 KRDKP
-530 GAAVLIEV
+530 GAAVLVEV
-538 RDSEGEILPAL
+538 EDADGELLPAL

-568 RWGLSREDPSNQD
+568 RWGLAREDPDNED

-601 DIDIQARPGKGADTR
+601 DIKVRTEQEKGANIQTL
-616 AIVVTVRDEEFQPLD
+616 AVTVRDEEFQPLD
-631 NAKIQLAITPP
+631 NAIVQLAITPP
-642 DGTEVLLE
+642 DGSEVLLV

-655 RLPGTYQ
+655 QLAGTYQ
-662 VIYMSRQV
+662 VDYVARQV

-684 HALEKEVAGWTS
+684 HTLEAGVAGWTS
-696 EPAAAEFQQL
+696 QPAAAEFQQL
-706 VPNRRLL
+706 VPNRQLL
-713 DSLAE
+713 ESLAE
-718 ETGGEVVEENKLE
+718 ETGGEIIQENKLE
-731 RFARQLPQRDFEI
+731 KFARQLQQQDFEI
-744 NEPWIYPLWH
+744 TEPLIFPLWH

-764 LLCCEWGLRRWKGL
+764 LLCTEWGLRRWRGL

>member
-1 MSWNNIIWGAPEW
+1 MNWTNLIWGAPEW
-14 WPAVILLGVL
+14 LPAVILLGGA
-24 ALVVIVLSLRR
+24 ALIVIVYSLRHIPR
-35 TPGNQR
+35 NQP

-52 ALALLLLCLLE
+52 ALSLLLLCLLE

-69 RPRPGANLFLVIADN
+69 RPRPGANLFLVMADN

-90 SDHRQELNRAEQLA
+90 SDHRQQQNRAEQLA
-104 PLLSPDASW
+104 PLLSPDAAW

-131 LEAVEDL
+131 LEAVENL
-138 QGMDHTGLHSNMHQ
+138 LGMDHEGLHSNMHQ
-152 VLQSASSRFGGRPL
+152 ALRAAATRFGGRPL

-178 DALGPGQSF
+178 DSLSPGQALE
-187 KDLPPVYPV
+187 DLPPVYPV
-196 VVGRDE
+196 VVGNDV
-202 APGDIRL
+202 APADIRL
-209 SLKTV
+209 ALKAV

-229 VTGDRCQGRQVKV
+229 IAGDRYQGRQVSV
-242 ELINEQDEVIETQQL
+242 ELVNQQDEVIETQTL
-257 VIKTDGEPQEVRF
+257 TLKGDGESQEVRF
-270 QWNPVE
+270 QWNPEE
-276 SGICFYRLR
+276 SGICFYRLQV
-285 AGEVE
+285 AAAED
-290 ENQSMLVEATLENNE
+290 NLDEATLENNQQ
-305 HSFLVDRGGGPYR
+305 SFLVDRGGGPYR

-340 EEINLVGL
+340 EEVELVGL

-371 FRGFDNDTE
+371 FRGFDNE
-380 DAEQYDQPVLV
+380 DENAEQYDQPVLV

-397 AEELRDGFPTSADQ
+397 AEELRDGFPSSADQ
-411 LFEYDAL
+411 LYQYDAL

-431 QLTLVREF
+431 QLSLVREF

-451 GQESFASGHYDRSPL
+451 GQESFASGNYDRSPL
-466 EDLLPVYIN
+466 EELLPVYIN
-475 ATKKRGESSHFRM
+475 STNKRGVSSRFRM

-499 VRVKPSELEEN
+499 IRVKPSELEEN
-510 KRIEQMPAFRTVNRV
+510 QRIEEMPAFRTVNLV
-525 RRDKP
+525 KRDKP
-530 GAAVLIEV
+530 GAAVLVEV
-538 RDSEGEILPAL
+538 EDADGKLLPAL

-568 RWGLSREDPSNQD
+568 RWGLAREDPDNED

-601 DIDIQARPGKGADTR
+601 DIKVRTEQEKGANIQTL
-616 AIVVTVRDEEFQPLD
+616 AVTVRDEEFQPLD
-631 NAKIQLAITPP
+631 NAVVQLAITPP
-642 DGTEVLLE
+642 DGSEVLLA

-655 RLPGTYQ
+655 QLAGTYE
-662 VIYMSRQV
+662 VDYVARQV

-684 HALEKEVAGWTS
+684 HTLEAGVAGWTS
-696 EPAAAEFQQL
+696 QPAAAEFQQL
-706 VPNRRLL
+706 VPNRQLL
-713 DSLAE
+713 ESLAE
-718 ETGGEVVEENKLE
+718 ETGGEIIQENKLE
-731 RFARQLPQRDFEI
+731 KFARQLQQQDFEI
-744 NEPWIYPLWH
+744 TEPLIFPLWH

-764 LLCCEWGLRRWKGL
+764 LLCAEWGLRRWRGL

>member
-1 MSWNNIIWGAPEW
+1 MNWTNLIWGAPEW
-14 WPAVILLGVL
+14 LPAVILLGGA
-24 ALVVIVLSLRR
+24 ALIVIVYSLRHIPR
-35 TPGNQR
+35 NQP

-52 ALALLLLCLLE
+52 ALSLLLLCLLE

-69 RPRPGANLFLVIADN
+69 RPRPGANLFLVMADN

-90 SDHRQELNRAEQLA
+90 SDHRQQQNRAEQLA
-104 PLLSPDASW
+104 PLLSPDAAW

-131 LEAVEDL
+131 LEAVENL
-138 QGMDHTGLHSNMHQ
+138 LGMDHEGLHSNMHQ
-152 VLQSASSRFGGRPL
+152 ALRAAATRFGGRPL

-178 DALGPGQSF
+178 DSLSPGQALE
-187 KDLPPVYPV
+187 DLPPIYPV
-196 VVGRDE
+196 VVGNDV
-202 APGDIRL
+202 APADIRL
-209 SLKTV
+209 ALKAV

-229 VTGDRCQGRQVKV
+229 IAGDRYQGRQVSV
-242 ELINEQDEVIETQQL
+242 ELVNQQDEVIETQTL
-257 VIKTDGEPQEVRF
+257 TLKGDGESQEVRF
-270 QWNPVE
+270 QWNPEE
-276 SGICFYRLR
+276 SGICFYRLQV
-285 AGEVE
+285 AAAED
-290 ENQSMLVEATLENNE
+290 NMDEATLENNQQ
-305 HSFLVDRGGGPYR
+305 SFLVDRGGGPYR

-340 EEINLVGL
+340 EEVELVGL

-371 FRGFDNDTE
+371 FRGFDNE
-380 DAEQYDQPVLV
+380 DENAEQYDQPVLV

-397 AEELRDGFPTSADQ
+397 AEELRDGFPSSADQ
-411 LFEYDAL
+411 LYQYDAL

-431 QLTLVREF
+431 QLSLVREF

-451 GQESFASGHYDRSPL
+451 GQESFASGNYDRSPL
-466 EDLLPVYIN
+466 EELLPVYIN
-475 ATKKRGESSHFRM
+475 STNKRGVSSRFRM

-499 VRVKPSELEEN
+499 IRVKPSELEEN
-510 KRIEQMPAFRTVNRV
+510 QRIEAMPAFRTVNLV
-525 RRDKP
+525 KRDKP
-530 GAAVLIEV
+530 GATVLVEV
-538 RDSEGEILPAL
+538 EDADGELLPAL

-568 RWGLSREDPSNQD
+568 RWGLAREDPDNED

-601 DIDIQARPGKGADTR
+601 DIKVRTEQEKGANIQTL
-616 AIVVTVRDEEFQPLD
+616 AVTVRDEEFQPLD
-631 NAKIQLAITPP
+631 NAVVQLAITPP
-642 DGTEVLLE
+642 DGSEVLLA
-650 AQASN
+650 AQSSN
-655 RLPGTYQ
+655 QLAGTYE
-662 VIYMSRQV
+662 VDYVARQV

-684 HALEKEVAGWTS
+684 HTLEAGVAGWTS
-696 EPAAAEFQQL
+696 QPAAAEFQQL
-706 VPNRRLL
+706 VPNRQLL
-713 DSLAE
+713 ESLAE
-718 ETGGEVVEENKLE
+718 ETGGEIIQENKLE
-731 RFARQLPQRDFEI
+731 NFARQLQQQDFEI
-744 NEPWIYPLWH
+744 TEPLIFPLWH

-764 LLCCEWGLRRWKGL
+764 LLCAEWGLRRWRGL